1 MSDVFFPIA
10 HGLLA
15 ELSSGFVTAYWVA
28 LIVGGGLL
36 VLSLLAGAGDHDV
49 DVDASAEVDFHAD
62 ADASGVGGDVHT
74 DTDAGA
80 AAGETHVEG
89 SHGDLLHADLAH
101 AHGAGVW
108 SLSTWISVRFA
119 VFFLAVFGA
128 IGVVMTYMTSSSPRL
143 ILALA
148 LAGGAIVGQA
158 VHHLFRLIRRTSGD
172 SAPQVTDYINKLARV
187 TINIEPPQ
195 VGEVALQVRG
205 AERHVPATARRPFII
220 GDEVVVVGYRAGVA
234 EVMGREEYEQKLRG

>member
-1 MSDVFFPIA
+1 MSDVVFPNA

-15 ELSSGFVTAYWVA
+15 ELSSGFVTAYWIA

-36 VLSLLAGAGDHDV
+36 VLSLLAGTGNHDV
-49 DVDASAEVDFHAD
+49 DVDASAGADFHAD
-62 ADASGVGGDVHT
+62 ADVSTGDVHA
-74 DTDAGA
+74 DGA
-80 AAGETHVEG
+80 
-89 SHGDLLHADLAH
+89 HGDLLHTDLAH
-101 AHGAGVW
+101 GHGASAW
-108 SLSTWISVRFA
+108 NLSTCISVRFA

-143 ILALA
+143 VLALA

-172 SAPQVTDYINKLARV
+172 SAPQVTDYISKLARV

-205 AERHVPATARRPFII
+205 AERHVPATARRPFTI

-234 EVMGREEYEQKLRG
+234 EVVGRDEYEQKLRG